1 MLFFF
6 FSFLSVAIHRSELR
20 KISSL
25 PTLHIPHA
33 LCKRACKSARNVIIR
48 LFVSVKK
55 RENPPYDLQC
65 GFVIHLKNVVAV
77 YFFEVMLQTLAI
89 ENIRLVKNNLV
100 WNNMAVANLS
110 LCLFCSTDENSTRVS
125 KYLNGSKQHSKWK
138 VDGCQLQSPFSA
150 LWNQEIR
157 STVYYLSCSVDV
169 FILI

>member
-1 MLFFF
+1 MRLLSLLRTSYKSVSKPMQHHLICHKIQQAHKTKAYFLINSFVCCFFFF

-100 WNNMAVANLS
+100 
-110 LCLFCSTDENSTRVS
+110 
-125 KYLNGSKQHSKWK
+125 
-138 VDGCQLQSPFSA
+138 
-150 LWNQEIR
+150 
-157 STVYYLSCSVDV
+157 
-169 FILI
+169 